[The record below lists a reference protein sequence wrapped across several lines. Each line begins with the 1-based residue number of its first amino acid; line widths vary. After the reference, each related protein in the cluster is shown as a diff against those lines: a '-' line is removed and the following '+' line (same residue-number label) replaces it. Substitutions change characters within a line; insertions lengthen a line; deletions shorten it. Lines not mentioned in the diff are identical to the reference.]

1 MSKITNMIRKN
12 IGSIV
17 SIVGLALLIILTF
30 GDMGELLTEE
40 YWKNVGGN
48 LSSISA
54 LTIGLVLIQTSIKQG
69 ISEQALSAGL
79 NTTNTTEKYKEH
91 KKLVKENQEKHVY
104 LPYFLAIRNKRE
116 TRRRKRE
123 FLVDNNFTN
132 EKMLRMSGK
141 KRLTK
146 AYDAIQTNITVDS
159 IKWSTTEIVYNKNGR
174 IEKLETYRKKRLVK
188 GLITG
193 FLFMIGATFITGGLF
208 LDKADIPLWQK
219 TVKLVTY
226 FITIALSVV
235 FDIGKNYE
243 KGAFGVPN
251 ELEEINGIWEEFAS
265 WEIPSW
271 VLKEVEDN
279 EKQENLEEEPQEKKE
294 EATQQEFKEPI
305 FEEIQPILLG
315 FGNIETIEE
324 EENESDREESVDAGA
339 DIQEK
344 SIQSEDI

>member
-1 MSKITNMIRKN
+1 MNRITSLIRKN
-12 IGSIV
+12 IGIIV
-17 SIVGLALLIILTF
+17 SVVGLALLVILTF

-48 LSSISA
+48 FSSISA

-91 KKLVKENQEKHVY
+91 KKLVKENQERHVY

-123 FLVDNNFTN
+123 FLVDNNFTS
-132 EKMLRMSGK
+132 EKMLRASGK
-141 KRLTK
+141 KKLIK

-174 IEKLETYRKKRLVK
+174 IEKLETYRKKRLVR
-188 GLITG
+188 GIILGII
-193 FLFMIGATFITGGLF
+193 FMLATTFITGGLF
-208 LDKADIPLWQK
+208 LDKAQIPFWQK
-219 TVKLVTY
+219 IVKLVTY
-226 FITIALSVV
+226 LITISLSVI

-251 ELEEINGIWEEFAS
+251 ELEEINSIWEEFAS
-265 WEIPSW
+265 WEIPNW
-271 VLKEVEDN
+271 VKKEVEDN
-279 EKQENLEEEPQEKKE
+279 EKQENLEEQPQEQKE
-294 EATQQEFKEPI
+294 TPQQEFKEPVV
-305 FEEIQPILLG
+305 EEIKPILLG
-315 FGNIETIEE
+315 FGNIESIKEE
-324 EENESDREESVDAGA
+324 DYESDREESVDAGT

-344 SIQSEDI
+344 PVQSEDI

>member
-1 MSKITNMIRKN
+1 MNRITSLIRKN
-12 IGSIV
+12 IGIIV
-17 SIVGLALLIILTF
+17 SIIGLALLVILTF

-91 KKLVKENQEKHVY
+91 KKLIKDNQEKHVY

-123 FLVDNNFTN
+123 FLVDNNFTS
-132 EKMLRMSGK
+132 EKMLRASGK
-141 KRLTK
+141 TRLIK

-193 FLFMIGATFITGGLF
+193 FVFMIATTFITGGLF
-208 LDKADIPLWQK
+208 LDTAEIPFWQK
-219 TVKLVTY
+219 VVKLVTY
-226 FITIALSVV
+226 LIVIALSVL

-251 ELEEINGIWEEFAS
+251 ELEEINSIWEEFAS

-271 VLKEVEDN
+271 VKKEVEDN
-279 EKQENLEEEPQEKKE
+279 EKQENLEEQPQEQKE
-294 EATQQEFKEPI
+294 TPQQEFKEPI
-305 FEEIQPILLG
+305 VEEIKPILLG
-315 FGNIETIEE
+315 FGNIESIKEE
-324 EENESDREESVDAGA
+324 DYESDREESVDAGT

-344 SIQSEDI
+344 PIQSEDI

>member
-1 MSKITNMIRKN
+1 MSKITNLIRKN
-12 IGSIV
+12 VGIIV
-17 SIVGLALLIILTF
+17 SIVGFALLVILTF
-30 GDMGELLTEE
+30 GDMGELWTEE

-48 LSSISA
+48 FTSISA

-91 KKLVKENQEKHVY
+91 KKLIKDNQEKHVY

-123 FLVDNNFTN
+123 FLVDNNFTS

-141 KRLTK
+141 TRLIK

-174 IEKLETYRKKRLVK
+174 IEKLETYRKKRLIK

-193 FLFMIGATFITGGLF
+193 FLFMIATTFITGGLF
-208 LDKADIPLWQK
+208 LDSAQIPFWQK
-219 TVKLVTY
+219 VVKLITY
-226 FITIALSVV
+226 LIVIALSVL

-251 ELEEINGIWEEFAS
+251 ELEEINSIWEEFAS

-279 EKQENLEEEPQEKKE
+279 EKQENLEEEQQTLQTEKQEIDDSE
-294 EATQQEFKEPI
+294 LEWIP
-305 FEEIQPILLG
+305 LLS
-315 FGNIETIEE
+315 FGNENVKVLEE
-324 EENESDREESVDAGA
+324 EENESDREESVNAGT

-344 SIQSEDI
+344 PIQSEDI

>member
-1 MSKITNMIRKN
+1 MNRITSLIRKN
-12 IGSIV
+12 IGIIV
-17 SIVGLALLIILTF
+17 SIVGLALLVILTF
-30 GDMGELLTEE
+30 GDMGELFTEE

-91 KKLVKENQEKHVY
+91 KKLVKDNQEKHVY
-104 LPYFLAIRNKRE
+104 LSYFLAIRNKRE

-123 FLVDNNFTN
+123 FLVDNNFTS
-132 EKMLRMSGK
+132 EKMLRASGK
-141 KRLTK
+141 TRLIK

-188 GLITG
+188 GLVTG
-193 FLFMIGATFITGGLF
+193 IIFMIATTFITGGLF
-208 LDKADIPLWQK
+208 LDTAQIPFWQK
-219 TVKLVTY
+219 IIKLVTY
-226 FITIALSVV
+226 LITIALSVL

-251 ELEEINGIWEEFAS
+251 ELEEINSIWEEFAS

-271 VLKEVEDN
+271 AKKEVEDN
-279 EKQENLEEEPQEKKE
+279 EKQENLEEQPQEQKE
-294 EATQQEFKEPI
+294 MPQQEFKESI
-305 FEEIQPILLG
+305 VEEIKPILLG
-315 FGNIETIEE
+315 FGNIESIKEE
-324 EENESDREESVDAGA
+324 DYESDREESVNAGT

-344 SIQSEDI
+344 PIQSEDI

>member
-1 MSKITNMIRKN
+1 MNRITSLIRKN
-12 IGSIV
+12 IGIIV
-17 SIVGLALLIILTF
+17 SIVGLALLVILTF
-30 GDMGELLTEE
+30 GDMGELFTEE

-48 LSSISA
+48 LSSIGA

-79 NTTNTTEKYKEH
+79 NTETTKNKYKEH
-91 KKLVKENQEKHVY
+91 KDLVKKNQENHVY
-104 LPYFLAIRNKRE
+104 LPYFLAMRNKRE

-132 EKMLRMSGK
+132 EKMLRTSGK
-141 KRLTK
+141 TRLIK

-193 FLFMIGATFITGGLF
+193 FVFMIATTFITGGLF
-208 LDKADIPLWQK
+208 LDTAQIPFWQK
-219 TVKLVTY
+219 VVKLVTY
-226 FITIALSVV
+226 LIVISLSVI

-251 ELEEINGIWEEFAS
+251 ELEEINSIWEEFAS
-265 WEIPSW
+265 WEIPNW
-271 VLKEVEDN
+271 VKQEVEDN
-279 EKQENLEEEPQEKKE
+279 EKQENLEEEQQTLQTEKQEIDDSE
-294 EATQQEFKEPI
+294 LEWIP
-305 FEEIQPILLG
+305 LLS
-315 FGNIETIEE
+315 FGNENVKVLEE
-324 EENESDREESVDAGA
+324 EENESDREESVNAGT

-344 SIQSEDI
+344 PIQSEDI